1 MAASALTAHVVTILV
16 IWKNT
21 YAIVR
26 LSSVIDQRRSI
37 HSLLLRDGMLSL
49 LLFHE
54 ELILTYSQGRY
65 SLGRVLYCCTF
76 THVLLI
82 LTNRAMLIVDLAQ
95 TITSK
100 VLFIVRDTQLPDGQ
114 GNSLTCM

>member
-26 LSSVIDQRRSI
+26 LSSVTDQRRSV

-54 ELILTYSQGRY
+54 ELILTYSQRRY

-82 LTNRAMLIVDLAQ
+82 LTNRTMLIVDLTQ
-95 TITSK
+95 TITFN
-100 VLFIVRDTQLPDGQ
+100 VLVIVRDTQLPDGQ